1 MSATERFAVLLI
13 AAVLVDRRRPM
24 SVDARRRP
32 VFADAESDREF
43 IKFASSSAETLFS
56 RYLYSPSFSFCDQ
69 KIQRQP
75 SLSSNPKTY
84 IATFGIVVNVIR
96 SVSLSPCSRLPD
108 FSLSEKEIALLSLS
122 ACPLYPLK
130 TGVSNTN
137 DGKKYDS
144 VTGRVKIRPIH
155 HARNS
160 PLILYQ

>member
-1 MSATERFAVLLI
+1 VLLI

-24 SVDARRRP
+24 SADARRRP

-43 IKFASSSAETLFS
+43 IKSASSSAETLFS

-69 KIQRQP
+69 MIQRQP
-75 SLSSNPKTY
+75 SLSSTPKTY
-84 IATFGIVVNVIR
+84 VTFGIVVNVIR
-96 SVSLSPCSRLPD
+96 PVSLSPCSRLPD

-137 DGKKYDS
+137 DRKKYDR
-144 VTGRVKIRPIH
+144 VTARVKNRPMDTH
-155 HARNS
+155 R
-160 PLILYQ
+160 